1 MSVAA
6 RPHVTPAA
14 DPVALGSFPPHQS
27 RGKRAITSFVCW
39 RRLTRRSQHIFET
52 QVSVKWWVEMPS
64 NRECLSPWLD
74 TKRPCYLSRG
84 RLYSL
89 CLLAFLTSFF
99 LALHIVFLGYPRTPL
114 VCLDSYRDNYNAD
127 DEAVENMRDRVRF
140 PRTKRRLPQ
149 CIIIGVRKCGTR
161 ALLEFLNLHPS
172 IQKASDEVHFF
183 DEDDKYGLGLEWY
196 RRRMPYSFPDQITI
210 EKSPAYFITDSA
222 PARIRAMNDTVK
234 LLLIVRDPVT
244 RLISDYAQ
252 LAANKA
258 RKDKQL
264 ASFEDLVLQPDGQV
278 NTAYKA
284 VRISMYS
291 VFYEKWHRV
300 FPRRQMH
307 IVDGDD
313 LIKDPFPE
321 VQRIEEF
328 LGIAHRISKDNF
340 FYNKTKGFYC
350 VRNET
355 TEKCLNESKG
365 RRHPV
370 VSEEVVHKL
379 RQFYAPYNRMFFRAA
394 GRDFGWP
401 EE

>member
-1 MSVAA
+1 
-6 RPHVTPAA
+6 
-14 DPVALGSFPPHQS
+14 
-27 RGKRAITSFVCW
+27 
-39 RRLTRRSQHIFET
+39 
-52 QVSVKWWVEMPS
+52 
-64 NRECLSPWLD
+64 
-74 TKRPCYLSRG
+74 
-84 RLYSL
+84 
-89 CLLAFLTSFF
+89 
-99 LALHIVFLGYPRTPL
+99 
-114 VCLDSYRDNYNAD
+114 
-127 DEAVENMRDRVRF
+127 MRDRVRF

-172 IQKASDEVHFF
+172 IQKASDEVYVQYVTSNGRVAATPLPQPPPHSTTLPRSEPSSTDLDRTYDCTIGVHFF
-183 DEDDKYGLGLEWY
+183 DEDDKYSLGLEWY
-196 RRRMPYSFPDQITI
+196 RRRMPYSFADQITI
-210 EKSPAYFITDSA
+210 EKSPAYFITEAA
-222 PARIRAMNDTVK
+222 PARIRAMNASVK

-258 RKDKQL
+258 RKDKAL
-264 ASFEDLVLQPDGQV
+264 ASFEDLVLQPNGQV

-291 VFYEKWHRV
+291 IFFEKWHRV
-300 FPRRQMH
+300 FPRRQIH

-313 LIKDPFPE
+313 LVRDPFPE

-328 LGIAHRISKDNF
+328 LGIAHRISKENF

-365 RRHPV
+365 RRHPQ
-370 VSEEVVHKL
+370 VSEEVIHKL

>member
-1 MSVAA
+1 MISKREV
-6 RPHVTPAA
+6 PC
-14 DPVALGSFPPHQS
+14 PPYCLAVHTW
-27 RGKRAITSFVCW
+27 GLIT
-39 RRLTRRSQHIFET
+39 H
-52 QVSVKWWVEMPS
+52 
-64 NRECLSPWLD
+64 LS
-74 TKRPCYLSRG
+74 KG
-84 RLYSL
+84 RLFSI
-89 CLLAFLTSFF
+89 CLLALLTSFF

-114 VCLDSYRDNYNAD
+114 VCLDSARYIPQD
-127 DEAVENMRDRVRF
+127 VESMRVRF

-183 DEDDKYGLGLEWY
+183 DEDDKYKLGLEWY

-222 PARIRAMNDTVK
+222 PARIRAMNESVR

-258 RKDKQL
+258 KKDKAL
-264 ASFEDLVLQPDGQV
+264 ASFEDLVFMPNGQI

-291 VFYEKWHRV
+291 IFYEKWHRL
-300 FPRRQMH
+300 FPRRQIH

-313 LIKDPFPE
+313 LIRDPFPE

-328 LGIAHRISKDNF
+328 LGIAHRISKENF

-365 RRHPV
+365 RRHPIISDQV
-370 VSEEVVHKL
+370 IHKL
-379 RQFYAPYNRMFFRAA
+379 RQFYAPYNKMFFRAA

>member
-1 MSVAA
+1 MKNYGVGLNSMSNYI
-6 RPHVTPAA
+6 
-14 DPVALGSFPPHQS
+14 
-27 RGKRAITSFVCW
+27 RAKT
-39 RRLTRRSQHIFET
+39 
-52 QVSVKWWVEMPS
+52 
-64 NRECLSPWLD
+64 
-74 TKRPCYLSRG
+74 
-84 RLYSL
+84 
-89 CLLAFLTSFF
+89 
-99 LALHIVFLGYPRTPL
+99 
-114 VCLDSYRDNYNAD
+114 
-127 DEAVENMRDRVRF
+127 
-140 PRTKRRLPQ
+140 
-149 CIIIGVRKCGTR
+149 
-161 ALLEFLNLHPS
+161 
-172 IQKASDEVHFF
+172 VHFF
-183 DEDDKYGLGLEWY
+183 DEDDKYSLGLEWY
-196 RRRMPYSFPDQITI
+196 RRRMPYSFADQITI
-210 EKSPAYFITDSA
+210 EKSPAYFITESA
-222 PARIRAMNDTVK
+222 PARIRAMNASVK

-258 RKDKQL
+258 RKDKAL
-264 ASFEDLVLQPDGQV
+264 ASFEELVLHPNGQV

-291 VFYEKWHRV
+291 IFFEKWHRV
-300 FPRRQMH
+300 FPRRQIH

-313 LIKDPFPE
+313 LVRDPFPE

-328 LGIAHRISKDNF
+328 LGIAHRISKENF

-365 RRHPV
+365 RRHPE
-370 VSEEVVHKL
+370 VSEEVIHKL

>member
-1 MSVAA
+1 MKLNNAK
-6 RPHVTPAA
+6 
-14 DPVALGSFPPHQS
+14 L
-27 RGKRAITSFVCW
+27 K
-39 RRLTRRSQHIFET
+39 
-52 QVSVKWWVEMPS
+52 
-64 NRECLSPWLD
+64 
-74 TKRPCYLSRG
+74 
-84 RLYSL
+84 LY
-89 CLLAFLTSFF
+89 
-99 LALHIVFLGYPRTPL
+99 IVF
-114 VCLDSYRDNYNAD
+114 S
-127 DEAVENMRDRVRF
+127 F
-140 PRTKRRLPQ
+140 Q
-149 CIIIGVRKCGTR
+149 
-161 ALLEFLNLHPS
+161 
-172 IQKASDEVHFF
+172 VHFF
-183 DEDDKYGLGLEWY
+183 DEDDKYNLGLEWY

-210 EKSPAYFITDSA
+210 EKSPAYFITESV
-222 PARIRAMNDTVK
+222 PARIRAMNESIR

-258 RKDKQL
+258 RKDKAL
-264 ASFEDLVLQPDGQV
+264 ASFEDLVLSPNGQV

-291 VFYEKWHRV
+291 IFYERWHRV
-300 FPRRQMH
+300 FPRRQIH

-313 LIKDPFPE
+313 LIRDPFPE

-370 VSEEVVHKL
+370 VSDEVIHKL

>member
-1 MSVAA
+1 MID
-6 RPHVTPAA
+6 VTKNKIC
-14 DPVALGSFPPHQS
+14 LH
-27 RGKRAITSFVCW
+27 IHYTSFC
-39 RRLTRRSQHIFET
+39 I
-52 QVSVKWWVEMPS
+52 
-64 NRECLSPWLD
+64 
-74 TKRPCYLSRG
+74 
-84 RLYSL
+84 SL
-89 CLLAFLTSFF
+89 
-99 LALHIVFLGYPRTPL
+99 
-114 VCLDSYRDNYNAD
+114 
-127 DEAVENMRDRVRF
+127 
-140 PRTKRRLPQ
+140 Q
-149 CIIIGVRKCGTR
+149 
-161 ALLEFLNLHPS
+161 
-172 IQKASDEVHFF
+172 VHFF
-183 DEDDKYGLGLEWY
+183 DEDDKYSLGLEWY

-210 EKSPAYFITDSA
+210 EKSPAYFITESV
-222 PARIRAMNDTVK
+222 PARIRAMNESIR

-258 RKDKQL
+258 RKDKAL
-264 ASFEDLVLQPDGQV
+264 ASFEDLVLTPNGQV

-291 VFYEKWHRV
+291 IFYERWHRV
-300 FPRRQMH
+300 FPRRQIH

-313 LIKDPFPE
+313 LIRDPFPE

-328 LGIAHRISKDNF
+328 LGIAHRISKENF

-370 VSEEVVHKL
+370 VSDQVIHKL

-401 EE
+401 EEWLLVDLCTGLCYLFYSQLRHISLLLCTVQKITWMLRISLCILKLVYLEAVKISKSILKFRFLMQDYIFVLWVISIVLKQVE

>member
-1 MSVAA
+1 MTSKRQV
-6 RPHVTPAA
+6 PC
-14 DPVALGSFPPHQS
+14 PPY
-27 RGKRAITSFVCW
+27 
-39 RRLTRRSQHIFET
+39 
-52 QVSVKWWVEMPS
+52 
-64 NRECLSPWLD
+64 CLAVHTWGLLSKESPL
-74 TKRPCYLSRG
+74 KRPCHVSRG
-84 RLYSL
+84 RLYSI

-114 VCLDSYRDNYNAD
+114 VCLDSYRGNAYNVD
-127 DEAVENMRDRVRF
+127 EEAVESMRDRVRF

-183 DEDDKYGLGLEWY
+183 DEDDKYSLGLEWY
-196 RRRMPYSFPDQITI
+196 RRRMPYSFADQITI
-210 EKSPAYFITDSA
+210 EKSPAYFITESA
-222 PARIRAMNDTVK
+222 PARIRAMNASVK

-258 RKDKQL
+258 RKDKAL
-264 ASFEDLVLQPDGQV
+264 ASFEELVLHPNGQV

-291 VFYEKWHRV
+291 IFFEKWHRV
-300 FPRRQMH
+300 FPRRQIH

-313 LIKDPFPE
+313 LVRDPFPE

-328 LGIAHRISKDNF
+328 LGIAHRISKENF

-365 RRHPV
+365 RRHPE
-370 VSEEVVHKL
+370 VSEEVIHKL